1 MPIFLKFALRDLL
14 LIAATTLLWWAFAD
28 ATAGPGLVSDLLG
41 LILGLAFGISV
52 FLLHE
57 WGHWLGAL
65 WGKSDIQAPASLQSF
80 YLFSCRSLTRSAW
93 RIGLFSNRWLIVGV
107 AVQALAQI
115 AITYL
120 PVMNTIFDTAP
131 LQAEVWLRIF
141 GIAVVVSLVVA
152 AEKWLRARSGM
163 VRRL

>member
-1 MPIFLKFALRDLL
+1 MTRPPREPSQPLL
-14 LIAATTLLWWAFAD
+14 TRTLVVRML
-28 ATAGPGLVSDLLG
+28 LVSGLLVAG
-41 LILGLAFGISV
+41 SWWLFNWELANG
-52 FLLHE
+52 
-57 WGHWLGAL
+57 
-65 WGKSDIQAPASLQSF
+65 ASLAEARTTAVNVFAVVQSF

-107 AVQALAQI
+107 AVQAVAQI

-131 LQAEVWLRIF
+131 LEAEVWLRIF

-152 AEKWLRARSGM
+152 AEKWLR
-163 VRRL
+163 VRQNHKANQNQKIMS